1 MKNRILLKE
10 IPAGKFHSVIFTT
23 YSINLYYL
31 EQQVLRLLGSKGIHY
46 VSLLADSN
54 MLGAQLDTYS
64 FLSEERKRNYAIN
77 GIQCDGAF
85 HPKIIFLA
93 GESTLLLLVGSGN
106 LTSSGHGKNLEVWS
120 AIYIDSESDKKLGFL
135 IQAWNYLKRLHSDLG
150 ISAQYK
156 LKSIE
161 ENCQLLSNTENV
173 AISDTYEIDNQTK
186 ISFLAANGRDSIFK
200 QLTVLVDMEIIERIT
215 VMSPYYDSEGDFLHQ
230 LNNYF
235 KPTELNIIL
244 QEDYGT
250 IPFDMIPAD
259 NMSFYYWP
267 DIQNGDVKQEYFHS
281 KNLVLEG
288 KNRNFLV
295 SGSANASLAAFGSDV
310 FNMTNQEVCILYQ
323 SKSIDF
329 VKALGLNFNGEAL
342 NLKDFELSSVFNDN
356 INTGNK
362 SLVFIKTVEK
372 CYDSVTL
379 YISSKRQV
387 MDGIIYMF
395 NAKGK
400 IVFQKDTEIEKGEAT
415 IQIDIVQGL
424 SLLYCEIFAKANS
437 VSNKQFVI
445 DVNAFEGT
453 NPSPKNRSLNQ
464 IRKLIES
471 GSFSTPKII
480 DYLNT
485 IYKQKEVKKVAIAA
499 SSKSDEEEKKDII
512 TEEESDLL
520 YLSYDEIQEKIKYLD
535 EIKKGK
541 GHIEYKSVRLWDS
554 IFSYLKESREKEEQS
569 NIDEEETEDINK
581 STGRAEDKKEK
592 SKKPISKSNHDR
604 LKDKVGRFLMNYWE
618 ILESKINNKN
628 AEKPSLID
636 LSMFLIIL
644 EILLHLLSHKEKI
657 EGQEKEE
664 HLLQISFNNKD
675 NSWSEFVIHFV
686 GMFTLWS
693 SQKEGF
699 KEMESNE
706 YKLKL
711 DLYKKM
717 AFKTSISAL
726 SIFSAVNK
734 NYKQDK
740 IITWKK
746 LSLLNASLSFNTEHI
761 AYKDIED
768 FDMFVPQETR
778 IEIGE
783 ANFVEEFNESL
794 RIVNKN
800 KLDSEFYWHPLDG
813 ITFIGKEIINQH
825 NNAIRFL
832 KLLSTGY
839 EWDEEIDD
847 YWNGKVYSIRD
858 SKWLSSRRDE
868 KS

>member
-10 IPAGKFHSVIFTT
+10 IPASKFHSVIFTT

-46 VSLLADSN
+46 VSVLADSN
-54 MLGAQLDTYS
+54 MLGAQLDAYS

-77 GIQCDGAF
+77 GIQCKGAF

-106 LTSSGHGKNLEVWS
+106 LTSSGHGKNLEVWN

-135 IQAWNYLKRLHSDLG
+135 IQAWNYLKGLHSDLG

-161 ENCQLLSNTENV
+161 ENCQLLSNVDKVN
-173 AISDTYEIDNQTK
+173 ISDTYEIDNQTK
-186 ISFLAANGRDSIFK
+186 ISFLSANGRDSIFK
-200 QLTVLVDMEIIERIT
+200 QLTALVSIEVIERIT
-215 VMSPYYDSEGDFLHQ
+215 VMSPYYDSEGNFLHQ
-230 LNNYF
+230 LNKHF
-235 KPTELNIIL
+235 KPKELNIIL
-244 QEDYGT
+244 QEDFGT
-250 IPFDMIPAD
+250 IPVDMKPAN
-259 NMSFYYWP
+259 NMHFYYWP
-267 DIQNGDVKQEYFHS
+267 DIQNGDLQQEYFHS
-281 KNLVLEG
+281 KNLVFEG
-288 KNRNFLV
+288 KNKSFLV

-329 VKALGLNFNGEAL
+329 VKALGLNFKSEAL
-342 NLKDFELSSVFNDN
+342 NLKDFEQSIVFNDN

-362 SLVFIKTVEK
+362 SIVFIKTVEK
-372 CYDSVTL
+372 SYDSVTL
-379 YISSKRQV
+379 YISSKNQV
-387 MDGIIYMF
+387 TDGIICLF

-400 IVFQKDTEIEKGEAT
+400 IIFQKGSEIEKGETT
-415 IQIDIVQGL
+415 IQIDIIHGL
-424 SLLYCEIFAKANS
+424 SPLYCEIFSKSNS
-437 VSNKQFVI
+437 VSNKQFAI
-445 DVNAFEGT
+445 DINAFEGT

-480 DYLNT
+480 EYLNT
-485 IYKQKEVKKVAIAA
+485 IYKQKEVKKVAIVA
-499 SSKSDEEEKKDII
+499 SSKSDDEERKDII

-520 YLSYDEIQEKIKYLD
+520 YLSYDEIQEKIRHLD

-541 GHIEYKSVRLWDS
+541 GYIEYKSVRLWDS
-554 IFSYLKESREKEEQS
+554 IFSYLKESKEKEEQS

-581 STGRAEDKKEK
+581 STGRTEDKKEK

-604 LKDKVGRFLMNYWE
+604 LKDKVERFLINYWE

-664 HLLQISFNNKD
+664 HLLQISFTNKD
-675 NSWSEFVIHFV
+675 YSWSEFVIHFI
-686 GMFTLWS
+686 GLFTLWCN
-693 SQKEGF
+693 QKEGF
-699 KEMESNE
+699 KQMESDE

-711 DLYKKM
+711 ELYKKM

-726 SIFSAVNK
+726 SMFSAVNK
-734 NYKQDK
+734 YYKQDK
-740 IITWKK
+740 IITWKT
-746 LSLLNASLSFNTEHI
+746 LSLLNADLSFNTEHI
-761 AYKDIED
+761 VYKGIEE

-783 ANFVEEFNESL
+783 ANFAEEFNASL
-794 RIVNKN
+794 GIVNKPN
-800 KLDSEFYWHPLDG
+800 LDREFYLHPLDG
-813 ITFIGKEIINQH
+813 ITFIEKEIINQN

-832 KLLSTGY
+832 KLFNTGY
-839 EWDEEIDD
+839 EWDEEVDD

-858 SKWLSSRRDE
+858 SKWLSSRKE
-868 KS
+868 